1 MPCFE
6 VLDSILNEKIIIE
19 LVNMGVVKRYWKAGQ
34 LIVFEAD
41 RPPLYS
47 EVIEATKRAVPWYR
61 AEEVAM
67 YFMSYMPYPCPNT
80 T

>member
-1 MPCFE
+1 MPCYE
-6 VLDSILNEKIIIE
+6 VLDSIINEKIVSA
-19 LVNMGVVKRYWKAGQ
+19 LKDMGVVKRYWKAGL

-41 RPPLYS
+41 RPPTYN
-47 EVIEATKRAVPWYR
+47 EVTEATRRAVPWYR